1 VSRYAPPPLAVV
13 SFDRRKGV
21 EFGEPD
27 DDTEQWAYD
36 GPTIKRHLQ
45 DWEDSTLRDEASE
58 CAHRD
63 GLPPG
68 VTRFILVGRWVG
80 TYDAWNGEHDAWLED
95 KELVPLERDRELR
108 HMRKT
113 TKPKK
118 EDDARSR

>member
-1 VSRYAPPPLAVV
+1 MSAREPLAVV

-21 EFGEPD
+21 DFGEPD

-58 CAHRD
+58 CARE

-68 VTRFILVGRWVG
+68 VTRFVLFGRWVS

-95 KELVPLERDRELR
+95 VSLVPLNGQS
-108 HMRKT
+108 
-113 TKPKK
+113 K
-118 EDDARSR
+118 EDDASSR